1 MTKLRQY
8 SRAKTIFLTNSA
20 GTTGHPLAKKNLG
33 REYTLFTKI
42 NSKYK
47 SAPAVKSLQSR
58 PTLFDPIDGSPT
70 GFPVPGIL
78 QTRSLEWVAISFPN
92 A

>member
-42 NSKYK
+42 N
-47 SAPAVKSLQSR
+47 
-58 PTLFDPIDGSPT
+58 F
-70 GFPVPGIL
+70 PGIIDL
-78 QTRSLEWVAISFPN
+78 NVKPEIIKLPEEDILEKIFVTMG
-92 A
+92 